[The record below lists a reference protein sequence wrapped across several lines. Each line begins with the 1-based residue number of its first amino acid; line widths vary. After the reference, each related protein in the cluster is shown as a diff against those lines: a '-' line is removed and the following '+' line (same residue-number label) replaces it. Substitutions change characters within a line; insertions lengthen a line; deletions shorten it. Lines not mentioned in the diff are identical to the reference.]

1 MSTPDRFL
9 SGGAIDLGEVKARAE
24 ARAQAEERARARAA
38 APDGAPQSVELT
50 TANLETE
57 VLARSQSVPVVVL
70 LGSQRAPESETL
82 QADLAEIVSARGGDL
97 AFVHGDID
105 AYPQLAQVFGISAIP
120 TVVAVAAGRPV
131 THFAGPQPREALEKW
146 CEQLVIAIAPSLSGA
161 QSPEA
166 APAEA
171 EAAAPQAPAGDPL
184 LDPAIEHLNN
194 GEFDKAIEVYKEALA
209 KKPGDKEIIAAMHTA
224 EMLQR
229 LDQREGPNADPLVAA
244 DVAIN
249 EGDLEWA
256 FDYLIERFSGPRKK
270 EAHQRLLDL
279 FTLFDASDPRVSAA
293 RTKMASALF

>member
-38 APDGAPQSVELT
+38 APDGAPQSAELT

-82 QADLAEIVSARGGDL
+82 QADLEDIVSVRNGDL
-97 AFVHGDID
+97 AFVHADVD
-105 AYPQLAQVFGISAIP
+105 ASPELAQVFGINAIP

-146 CEQLVIAIAPSLSGA
+146 CEQLVIAISPSLTGA
-161 QSPEA
+161 EA
-166 APAEA
+166 PAASPAEA
-171 EAAAPQAPAGDPL
+171 PTGDPL
-184 LDPAIEHLNN
+184 LDEAAEHLNN
-194 GEFDKAIEVYKEALA
+194 ARFDEAIEAYKQALA
-209 KKPGDKEIIAAMHTA
+209 KKPGDKDVISALHTA

-229 LDQREGPNADPLVAA
+229 LSKQEGADADPFVAA
-244 DVAIN
+244 DTAITQ
-249 EGDLEWA
+249 GDLEWA
-256 FDYLIERFSGPRKK
+256 FDYLLEQFSGPRKK

-279 FTLFDASDPRVSAA
+279 FTLFDDADPRVIAA